1 MTEEEK
7 NEKLKELEYL
17 KILLKFHTENR
28 VLKVDKWFLEYVD
41 AILDEISRIEKELK
55 NEE

>member
-7 NEKLKELEYL
+7 NEKLKELENL

-28 VLKVDKWFLEYVD
+28 VLKVDKRFLEYVD